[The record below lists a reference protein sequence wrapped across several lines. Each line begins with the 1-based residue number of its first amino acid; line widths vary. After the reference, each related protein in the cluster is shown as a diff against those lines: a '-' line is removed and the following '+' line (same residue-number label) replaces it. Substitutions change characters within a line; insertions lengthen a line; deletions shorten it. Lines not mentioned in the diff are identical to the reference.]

1 MALIT
6 QPLLLPLPLPNPHNH
21 CVHLGSDSPRKKK
34 IAYNSLLPR
43 RKPSMASVICTTID
57 TRWFWTSSS
66 SYQLSAKRFVANTSK
81 RKILESF
88 GAEHH
93 SYKMAQHLMAV
104 PLRYRTEK
112 GRESLE
118 ADFIQEVAIY
128 QLFSGNLDEPVGRP
142 VLQKS
147 KVQHSTSK
155 L

>member
-1 MALIT
+1 
-6 QPLLLPLPLPNPHNH
+6 
-21 CVHLGSDSPRKKK
+21 
-34 IAYNSLLPR
+34 
-43 RKPSMASVICTTID
+43 MASVICTTID
-57 TRWFWTSSS
+57 TQWFWTSSS
-66 SYQLSAKRFVANTSK
+66 SYQLSAKRFVANTSE

-88 GAEHH
+88 GAEHL

-104 PLRYRTEK
+104 PLGYRTEK
-112 GRESLE
+112 GQERDSLE

-147 KVQHSTSK
+147 KVQHSASK